1 MVDEVLC
8 LKYSLRRKAYK
19 ERPWRLLNILVKI
32 KSYYFF
38 IENVR

>member
-1 MVDEVLC
+1 MVDEVLF

-19 ERPWRLLNILVKI
+19 ERLLNILAKI